1 MYLAAENKIEAEM
14 DIGIMIDLEA
24 RKRTLVSILKYLG
37 VIVYNYSNP
46 ALYYF
51 LVTDYRNPNF
61 LLKLTSK
68 FSPSVKDQVILN

>member
-14 DIGIMIDLEA
+14 DIGIMIEA